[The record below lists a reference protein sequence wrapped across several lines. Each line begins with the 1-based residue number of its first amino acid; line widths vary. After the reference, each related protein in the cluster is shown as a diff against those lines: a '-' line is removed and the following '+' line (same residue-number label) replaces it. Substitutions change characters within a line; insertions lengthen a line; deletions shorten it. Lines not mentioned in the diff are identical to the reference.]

1 MLFARQHR
9 FNLDSKWFCHCRFDS
24 SPQFNR
30 DYFISEID
38 LIHPGGLTCW
48 KDVGN
53 EGVLITRMLVGQM
66 LGARASGVIVKTRK
80 LLNALALESW
90 CLLTIVQN
98 ILFLYVLLFCD
109 AVHLHP
115 GM

>member
-1 MLFARQHR
+1 MDLASMLFARRHR

-38 LIHPGGLTCW
+38 LIHPDGLTCW
-48 KDVGN
+48 KDVSN

-90 CLLTIVQN
+90 CVLNIVRC
-98 ILFLYVLLFCD
+98 FGVLE
-109 AVHLHP
+109 LHP
-115 GM
+115 GI